1 MSMRAS
7 GPRLDSD
14 QDGLPDVLTDLVNR
28 VVRGTRLWPSERR
41 DVRAELES
49 HFREGLIELTGEGK
63 TLSESVAHLRD
74 DFGDPKLAAHLIRR
88 GKKRGRPMIWKALVS
103 VAVVCGA
110 TLCAG
115 AGYVA
120 YVAYGKPTPTVD
132 YVAKINEPLQALP
145 ITDRAWPQLRETML
159 QMLPT
164 LDVFNGLSVATLKPD
179 DPVWARVADGITTLR
194 PFVPKIVKAVAK
206 PHWGYVYGKDGPEY
220 LQQRGTVLN
229 KPPAHVAELDPLVPP
244 TLAMLLPHLSDIRG
258 VGKFLAQ
265 NAKDLVRT
273 GDFAGAWESL
283 DTIHHL
289 GMHQLAGR
297 TLIEQLVGAS
307 LIKLANNEMQA
318 TLYAMRDRLMP
329 ADLDMIRASH
339 VLTGSLESL
348 RPNLKTEA
356 FFFED
361 AVQYVFTD
369 DGNGNGRLIPS
380 QFSKIVGYAGAGQ
393 ETAEAGTD
401 AGAIATAAIHAD
413 RRETLAKY
421 HELLDR
427 TVEFW
432 SLPLYDTRRAEGN
445 ALIMKLAS
453 DTTEF
458 KRFALVGALLPALS
472 MADLIVREARQ
483 SVLATRTLVG
493 LLGYRADHQAMPAR
507 LAEIAPK
514 YLCELPTDLYS
525 GLLFRYQLALDGT
538 FTLYSVGHNLNDD
551 NASRETI
558 PDPMR
563 HGSTT
568 EMDLVFW
575 PPK

>member
-1 MSMRAS
+1 MSTTAPS
-7 GPRLDSD
+7 PKSNSD
-14 QDGLPDVLTDLVNR
+14 QDRLPDALSDLVNR

-63 TLSESVAHLRD
+63 SLSESVTYLRD

-103 VAVVCGA
+103 VAAVCGA

-120 YVAYGKPTPTVD
+120 YVAFGKPTPTVD
-132 YVAKINEPLQALP
+132 YVAKINEPLQTLP
-145 ITDRAWPQLRETML
+145 ITDRAWPHLREAML
-159 QMLPT
+159 QMLPA
-164 LDVFNGLSVATLKPD
+164 LDLFSGSTIQSAKPGD
-179 DPVWARVADGITTLR
+179 AEWVKIAEGIATLR
-194 PFVPKIVKAVAK
+194 PFVPRLVEAATK
-206 PHWGYVYGKDGPEY
+206 PYWGYVYGMDGPEY
-220 LQQRGTVLN
+220 LQQRGTVIN
-229 KPPAHVAELDPLVPP
+229 KPPEPMSEIDPLIPP
-244 TLAMLLPHLSDIRG
+244 TLRMLLPHLSDVRG

-289 GMHQLAGR
+289 GMHQMSSR

-307 LIKLANNEMQA
+307 LIKLANGEMQA
-318 TLYAMRDRLMP
+318 MLHAMRDRLTP
-329 ADLDMIRASH
+329 ADLDMIHASH
-339 VLTGSLESL
+339 VMTGPLDSL
-348 RPNLKTEA
+348 RPQLKTEA

-380 QFSKIVGYAGAGQ
+380 QFSKIVGYTGPGQ
-393 ETAEAGTD
+393 GTAEAGTD
-401 AGAIATAAIHAD
+401 AGAIAIAAIHAD

-421 HELLDR
+421 HEVLDR

-432 SLPLYDTRRAEGN
+432 SLPLYDLRRGEGN
-445 ALIMKLAS
+445 ALILKLAS
-453 DTTEF
+453 DTTES
-458 KRFALVGALLPALS
+458 KRFALIGALLPALS
-472 MADLIVREARQ
+472 MADQIVRETRQ

-493 LLGYRADHQAMPAR
+493 LLGYQADHQAMPAR
-507 LAEIAPK
+507 LADIAPK

-525 GLLFRYQLALDGT
+525 GMLFKYQLATDGT
-538 FTLYSVGHNLNDD
+538 FTLYSVGHNLLDD
-551 NASRETI
+551 NASREKI
-558 PDPMR
+558 DDPMR

-568 EMDLVFW
+568 ESDLVFW